1 MKYKLDCKENFKD
14 SLLFWIA
21 RFVKYKLTTL
31 SNKELREPAVLA
43 SINYELTKG
52 VKTQNFINFF
62 KWRKISINT
71 S

>member
-43 SINYELTKG
+43 SINANKR
-52 VKTQNFINFF
+52 
-62 KWRKISINT
+62 RKKYKPARWLSKK